1 MKFFPL
7 NSFSKK
13 STRRVVRENSVFIV
27 RREHR
32 AFTLVEILIAVGIL
46 GMIMVAIYACWNSI
60 LRGSKAGQEAAADAQ
75 RGRMAINTVEMALG
89 CALMFESNLKYYSF
103 IADTS
108 GDFAYLSFVG
118 HLPESFPGSGLFGD
132 QVLRRVSFGVENKD
146 GDPQLVM
153 RQMPMLQP
161 LEKGEEA
168 YPIVLAHGVNKF
180 IIEFWEPR
188 KGEWMDAWMQNKQ
201 LLTNQLPRRVRV
213 ALAFGG
219 RRDRYTKREADVVFR
234 DIALPSITVPR
245 AYQMGVGGP
254 GNPNVPIT
262 PTNVVP
268 NPGGIRTTPITPPI
282 QPPR

>member
-1 MKFFPL
+1 MKLLPHKPGDEKL
-7 NSFSKK
+7 E
-13 STRRVVRENSVFIV
+13 REFGVDRNQPFA
-27 RREHR
+27 RCRGQR
-32 AFTLVEILIAVGIL
+32 AFTLVEILISIGIL
-46 GMIMVAIYACWNSI
+46 GMIMVAIFTCWNSI

-75 RGRMAINTVEMALG
+75 RGRMAIGSVETALG
-89 CALMFESNLKYYSF
+89 CALMFEANLKYYSF

-108 GDFAYLSFVG
+108 GNFAYLSFVG

-132 QVLRRVSFGVENKD
+132 QALRRVSFGVENKD

-180 IIEFWEPR
+180 VIEFWEPR
-188 KGEWMDAWMQNKQ
+188 KGEWIDAWMQNKQ

-219 RRDRYTKREADVVFR
+219 RHDRYAKREADVVYR
-234 DIALPSITVPR
+234 DIALPGITVPR
-245 AYQMGVGGP
+245 AYQLGLGGP
-254 GNPNVPIT
+254 GNPIA

-268 NPGGIRTTPITPPI
+268 NPGGIRPNPLNPPL
-282 QPPR
+282 QPR